1 MRSKH
6 YATKLRQL
14 ILEYLMQDHSR
25 TVTAKDI
32 YEHLAARDASVSRTT
47 IYRYLDKL
55 VTEGRLLKNSTDG
68 GKTACY
74 LYEHEPDACGK
85 HLHLRCGQCGKVT
98 HLQCQQ
104 AENFIQH
111 ILQEHDFTLHCGSF
125 ILYGLCHSCKVKEL
139 LATKTAQG
147 SPAAHD

>member
-32 YEHLAARDASVSRTT
+32 YEHLAACDASVSHTT

-111 ILQEHDFTLHCGSF
+111 ILHEHDFTLHCGSF

-139 LATKTAQG
+139 LATKKAQS
-147 SPAAHD
+147 SPAAQG